1 MSIEKKNDVII
12 DDNKE
17 TAFVVQRPNENLR
30 TSFLNITNNAIKNDV
45 FSKEKYEKITK
56 DPIFNQIVFSLDDVI
71 QRNNNEYEYIIEISK
86 RFKKIMEID
95 SVLETV
101 WFTKINKEY
110 INKLYHSYLNKYK
123 ENGLQSITMQQKKWA
138 DYVDLNWDTSRVL
151 LDMPM
156 SDYTKSLILTIIL
169 HAIMIDECSDL

>member
-101 WFTKINKEY
+101 
-110 INKLYHSYLNKYK
+110 
-123 ENGLQSITMQQKKWA
+123 
-138 DYVDLNWDTSRVL
+138 
-151 LDMPM
+151 
-156 SDYTKSLILTIIL
+156 
-169 HAIMIDECSDL
+169 